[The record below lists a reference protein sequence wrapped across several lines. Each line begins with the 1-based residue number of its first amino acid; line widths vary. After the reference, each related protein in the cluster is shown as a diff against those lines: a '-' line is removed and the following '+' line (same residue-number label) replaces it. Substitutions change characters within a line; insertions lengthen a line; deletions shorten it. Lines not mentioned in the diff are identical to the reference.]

1 VKPIR
6 RFRWLLLLVLVLGT
20 LLAACGKEEVEVT
33 RVVTVKETVVE
44 KETVVQTVVE
54 KETVVLVSTQ
64 PPAEPAPTTPSP
76 TATGEAPVP
85 AGWMTHTSQRC
96 EYALSYPADMEI
108 SNEGANSR
116 TIGFKVANPDQ
127 VAWNF
132 VYVSVIAPDFQSLGG
147 ELIYNYDPAATDLL
161 LNLQVGESKPVHD
174 NPQLAPWYTYQRQ
187 PDTTISGYAAQT
199 YENVQPWEFPAG
211 TKEMRYYLSL
221 NGCTFLIGAYL
232 DTTGSNQ
239 PGAISEDLF
248 QQIVATAGL
257 MP

>member
-6 RFRWLLLLVLVLGT
+6 RFSWFLLLVLVVGT

-44 KETVVQTVVE
+44 KETVV
-54 KETVVLVSTQ
+54 LVSTQ
-64 PPAEPAPTTPSP
+64 PPVQPAPTTPSP
-76 TATGEAPVP
+76 TATGQALIP

-96 EYALSYPADMEI
+96 EYALSYPADMQASSQGAYSSI
-108 SNEGANSR
+108 FGFKLATPDEGAR
-116 TIGFKVANPDQ
+116 
-127 VAWNF
+127 NF
-132 VYVSVIAPDFQSLGG
+132 VYVSVIIQEFQSPGG
-147 ELIYNYDPAATDLL
+147 ELIYNYDPTAADLL
-161 LNLQVGESKPVHD
+161 LNLQLGESKPVHD

-211 TKEMRYYLSL
+211 TKETRYYLSL
-221 NGCTFLIGAYL
+221 NGCTYLIGAYL
-232 DTTGSNQ
+232 DTTGANQ
-239 PGAISEDLF
+239 PGAITEDLF
-248 QQIVATAGL
+248 DQIVATVRL